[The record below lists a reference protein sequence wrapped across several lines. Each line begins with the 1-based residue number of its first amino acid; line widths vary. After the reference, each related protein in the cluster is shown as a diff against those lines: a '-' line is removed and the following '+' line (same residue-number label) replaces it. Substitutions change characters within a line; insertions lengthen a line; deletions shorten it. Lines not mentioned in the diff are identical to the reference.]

1 MADLSQ
7 FKEAAAAVQHSPHAV
22 SAWEHV
28 EALAADL
35 DRPDDI
41 VGLYNETLAGAVEP
55 QVAEMI
61 GERAGGFCDEW
72 FGDDPSILEKI
83 LVRVTAL
90 APASDTAL
98 QRLSVIYTVAER
110 WTDALGLYDRAVDA
124 TKDRARRVRLLRE
137 AAQLAK
143 DVANQPDKA
152 IGYYQLLLPLT
163 PEDGQISQSLE
174 RLLERHERWPDLI
187 QLWESRLDGQSK
199 KERERT
205 RSRIASVWLDN
216 LGDPQRA
223 LAAAKPLLA
232 EADDDREP
240 TQLLERV
247 LLSPNANKT
256 VRDAALDLLRSHYDQ
271 TARPREVIRV
281 LEQVIALDP
290 ASSGPLHE
298 EAGARLAELD
308 DLPAAMDHYAALLAM
323 APGSSATEDKLRQLA
338 ERGGHHDR
346 YADGVAAA
354 ARASRDATR
363 RVELLGEAARTRL
376 DRLLDVP
383 GAIDL
388 LVEAAATGGA
398 AEQVQLGV
406 ARRLVALYA
415 QTNRPRERL
424 TMLER
429 QAQLETSEQARS
441 SLLSEAAKLAESL
454 GDTERA
460 LALWERRID
469 SDPSDLSGLDA
480 RITILESQER
490 WDDLVAALESRAA
503 KVTAPNQKRADLERV
518 ALVHHQRRGDLAAA
532 ISAWQRVVTDNKDD
546 EDAISALAD
555 LLAETSR
562 WQEMA
567 ELLEAASGRATKRT
581 IARLVRLGDALR
593 NHLAQP
599 VRALAA
605 YRNAIAIA
613 PASAE
618 ARDGLTALLEIAA
631 TRAGAADALAQ
642 ALRINGDLGGVLE
655 LLPARLAEARD
666 DRTKLALLREAAQ
679 LRLEHKH
686 DAPGALADLAR
697 AFPLAPRDQ
706 LIEHQIL
713 SLAKTTGDYAA
724 AAGAYARA
732 IDALDASGA
741 DAREAARLRMAY
753 ADIVAEHLDD
763 LPRATDA
770 YSQVVAI
777 EPGNRRAVHS
787 FASLG
792 AQLGRWDEAAAAVI
806 RYCGVREAFDDELLG
821 ILEVAAAAKPAKS
834 YDALAVA
841 LTAGLDKHKL
851 PGAAGALFF
860 QRLATIHRDHRK
872 DRTAAV
878 RAVRRALELG
888 GERQTWL
895 AELVALER
903 DIGTTP
909 ALLDALRRLADADA
923 RDLDS
928 LVGAADVASKLGERE
943 QALQILSAV
952 LGRATS
958 AWRGTAAI
966 RSARS
971 VDAVAKWAI
980 DALVDLYRTGGR
992 ARAAVDTLVEAAR
1005 LPFDAL
1011 IRRDLR
1017 LRAAQLAT
1025 VELADNAAAI
1035 EMYRSVL
1042 AHSPGDLEVIDRL
1055 AHLLAVEDRVP
1066 ELLTLRQIQLG
1077 LESAQPDSVD
1087 KKLGLRLELARLVGI
1102 IEERGGRLDALKAN
1116 LEDRPG
1122 HEPSIEAVADLLT
1135 AKGQHKALA
1144 DLLEQQALRLES
1156 AGEQAR
1162 AAKLWS
1168 RYAHVAETET
1178 KEVERAIAGHRRV
1191 VALAP
1196 TSESL
1201 RALARLNLER
1211 SQPGQAVPWL
1221 ESLLG
1226 TVPPAERLLVVSQLA
1241 KAHLSANQ
1249 PDRAIAAIEM
1259 NLDDREVTG
1268 IGVPPRGT
1276 GERSE
1281 TAGGGTPDG
1290 SAGRTASGA
1299 ARGIDRES
1307 ALELRLL
1314 LAELYRKAE
1323 MWEPLARHLTRSLPL
1338 VKDDK
1343 LAREFARE
1351 ASSIYLHKL
1360 GSPAKA
1366 IPALETA
1373 LTLDPTDRDLR
1384 TALAIGQRVAGKL
1397 TEARAALTEL
1407 INDFGRRRSP
1417 ERAALHV
1424 ELARVSLAEGK
1435 ADEAMAEMEAASKMD
1450 VSNAAIQKELA
1461 EMARSAGQL
1470 DKAERTYRALLL
1482 VVRRQPPG
1490 DDEIAVGASE
1500 VLFELH
1506 KLAQARGETRGGG
1519 DPDGLAGP
1527 RGSDQA
1533 KELLESAMETAI
1545 QSDAEVRRLRRS
1557 LLAHGEGELL
1567 LTVLDRRLATNPEP
1581 HSQARLL
1588 SDMAETLD
1596 GQLKRHDEA
1605 LDALIRAIGVM
1616 PSRTDLHD
1624 RAREL
1629 ARRTGQ
1635 TKRFVAAVD
1644 AVVDRLRRKDDP
1656 PLIANLL
1663 MRAGEA
1669 LEQDAND
1676 LRGATSLYRRVEI
1689 LGERLAEA
1697 FYAQARVAAALGDV
1711 AEQAR
1716 TLDKMFELAGTD
1728 AEPTPAQVDALY
1740 RLAEI
1745 FLGSDTRRRQ
1755 GFDLLERAFGAE
1767 PRWAQ
1772 AGRLLRAA
1780 AAGGASD
1787 DKLMAM
1793 FERVARN
1800 GGDPEVL
1807 LDFLERRAAGPA
1819 ATPAQIREA
1828 VDLAVDQG
1836 QDQRAEALLVRAVAA
1851 ARETATGLGS
1861 APWAVLALAERR
1873 LAAGDLTQ
1881 ARDLTYEIAPIAD
1894 DVSGKEPIDG
1904 LAMRIATRALAHRRV
1919 DLAADVYEFL
1929 RERSPADRA
1938 VWQPLLSIYR
1948 ELGDGDRLGSVI
1960 SSTLPNLI
1968 TPAERNALRLE
1979 HVRFLIEN
1987 LKRHHDALDV
1997 LRDALADDADNLEAA
2012 ELYEASL
2019 RQLGDDDGI
2028 AEFLWSRFDDAQRRG
2043 HRDSTVDVAIRLG
2056 DLLERTGSPDAARVY
2071 RAALVVAPD
2080 DREIL
2085 RRVVAQLGDHDSPR
2099 DGAMLMERLLAAE
2112 TPERAPELAGRLA
2125 TMWEAAG
2132 DPKGVQRTLELAHK
2146 SAPDDLAIHDRL
2158 ERWYR
2163 DRELWPE
2170 LAELMTRDAE
2180 RAPDAA
2186 AVERLR
2192 EAATVYSGFLGQPLK
2207 AAEVLRKARQRAP
2220 HVPALVTDHA
2230 AALAAAGELDAAQRA
2245 IGEALATVHGDG
2257 RTQLL
2262 LLRANFRQQLG
2273 DDASAVSDLTE
2284 AYELDKERGAEN
2296 LVNGLERL
2304 RLRSE
2309 RDGDLPTERT
2319 ATLKLAQLLVATG
2332 ELERGRA
2339 FLVGWIERDPRD
2351 ADPLI
2356 QLCDLDESIGHWDGV
2371 AAAATRLAYVTEGE
2385 AQLTAAL
2392 RSAAASTQ
2400 AGRPADAV
2408 PVLELV
2414 HQHQPGAQV
2423 VRDKLR
2429 EVYEAAGEYRLLA
2442 GVLVADADHGEDVA
2456 ARYASYKRA
2465 AEIYLYHLEDAPSA
2479 QVPAQRALELQPD
2492 DHAALMLNV
2501 DVLIHSG
2508 HLEDAGKTLETA
2520 IGAQK
2525 KRTPELAVLQQR
2537 MGKVSAALGDRDSQ
2551 LGWLKKAFDVDR
2563 KNAEVAAELAQLATE
2578 IGDYELALKPLRA
2591 ITLMDNPAPV
2601 TRPMALL
2608 WEAKI
2613 EHARGNRAKAEL
2625 WAKKALRED
2634 PAFSDAQ
2641 QFLDELGGA

>member
-1 MADLSQ
+1 VLGFFAEPMADLSQ
-7 FKEAAAAVQHSPHAV
+7 FKEAAAAVKHSPHAV
-22 SAWEHV
+22 SAWEEV
-28 EALAADL
+28 EGLAAEL

-41 VGLYNETLAGAVEP
+41 VGLYTEALAGSVEP
-55 QVAEMI
+55 PVAEMI

-72 FGDDPSILEKI
+72 FGDDPAILEKI

-90 APASDTAL
+90 APASDSAL

-110 WTDALGLYDRAVDA
+110 WADALALYDRAVDA
-124 TKDRARRVRLLRE
+124 TKDKARRVRLLRE

-152 IGYYQLLLPLT
+152 IGYYQRLLPLT

-174 RLLERHERWPDLI
+174 RLLERHERWAELI
-187 QLWESRLDGQSK
+187 QLWEGRLEGQSK

-205 RSRIASVWLDN
+205 RSRIAAVWLDN
-216 LGDPQRA
+216 LRDPQHA
-223 LAAAKPLLA
+223 LGAAKPLLA
-232 EADDDREP
+232 EADDDRES
-240 TQLLERV
+240 TQLLERI
-247 LLSPNANKT
+247 LASANANKA
-256 VRDAALDLLRSHYDQ
+256 VRESALDLLRSHYDQ

-281 LEQVIALDP
+281 LEKVIGLDP
-290 ASSGPLHE
+290 AQSGALHE

-323 APGSSATEDKLRQLA
+323 TPGSSATEEKLRQLA
-338 ERGGHHDR
+338 ERRGHHAR

-363 RVELLGEAARTRL
+363 QVELLGEAARTRL
-376 DRLLDVP
+376 EKLADTE
-383 GAIDL
+383 GAIKL
-388 LVEAAATGGA
+388 LVEAAATSGA
-398 AEQVQLGV
+398 SEHEQLSV
-406 ARRLVALYA
+406 ARRLAALYA

-424 TMLER
+424 GMLER
-429 QAQLETSEQARS
+429 QAHLEASDVARS
-441 SLLSEAAKLAESL
+441 SILSEAAKLAESL

-480 RITILESQER
+480 RIGILESQER

-503 KVTAPNQKRADLERV
+503 KVSAPNQKRADLVRV
-518 ALVHHQRRGDLAAA
+518 ALVHHHQRKDLAAA
-532 ISAWQRVVTDNKDD
+532 VAAWQRVVHDHKDD
-546 EDAISALAD
+546 EEGISALAD
-555 LLAETSR
+555 LLAETGR
-562 WQEMA
+562 WKEMA
-567 ELLEAASGRATKRT
+567 DLLESASGRATQRT
-581 IARLVRLGDALR
+581 IARLIRLGDALR
-593 NHLAQP
+593 AHLDQP
-599 VRALAA
+599 VRALSA
-605 YRNAIAIA
+605 YRNAIAID
-613 PASAE
+613 PASKE
-618 ARDGLTALLEIAA
+618 ARAGLTALLEVAA
-631 TRAGAADALAQ
+631 TRAAAADALAQ
-642 ALRINGDLGGVLE
+642 SFRINGDLGGVLD
-655 LLPARLAEARD
+655 LLPARLAEAKD
-666 DRTKLALLREAAQ
+666 DRTRLALLREAAQ
-679 LRLEHKH
+679 LRLEHKR
-686 DAPGALADLAR
+686 DAAGALADLAR

-706 LIEHQIL
+706 LIEHQIA
-713 SLAKTTGDYAA
+713 SLAKTTGDYATA
-724 AAGAYARA
+724 AAAQERA
-732 IDALDASGA
+732 IAAIEALGG

-753 ADIVAEHLDD
+753 ADLLTEQLNDRKRGAESYGQVA
-763 LPRATDA
+763 A
-770 YSQVVAI
+770 V
-777 EPGNRRAVHS
+777 EPGNRRAVH
-787 FASLG
+787 AYAGLG
-792 AQLGRWDEAAAAVI
+792 AQLGQWDEAAVAVV
-806 RYCGVREAFDDELLG
+806 RYCGVREAFDDELLS
-821 ILEVAAAAKPAKS
+821 ILELAAANANAH
-834 YDALAVA
+834 DALAGA
-841 LTAGLDKHKL
+841 LAAALDRHKL
-851 PGAAGALFF
+851 PGAVGALFAH
-860 QRLATIHRDHRK
+860 RLAIVHRDHRR
-872 DRTAAV
+872 DRPAAI
-878 RAVRRALELG
+878 AALRRALELG
-888 GERQTWL
+888 GERAAWL

-903 DIGTTP
+903 EQGTSP
-909 ALLDALRRLADADA
+909 ALLDALRRLADADG

-943 QALQILSAV
+943 QALAILSAV
-952 LGRATS
+952 LGRATA

-971 VDAVAKWAI
+971 VDAVARWAI

-992 ARAAVDTLVEAAR
+992 ARAAVDTLIEAAR
-1005 LPFDAL
+1005 LPFDQNT
-1011 IRRDLR
+1011 RRDMR

-1025 VELADNAAAI
+1025 VELGDNAAAI
-1035 EMYRSVL
+1035 DMYRSVL
-1042 AHSPGDLEVIDRL
+1042 AQAPNDLEVIERL
-1055 AHLLAVEDRVP
+1055 AHLLALEDRVP

-1077 LESAQPDSVD
+1077 LESSTPDAGD
-1087 KKLGLRLELARLVGI
+1087 KKLALRLELARLVGI
-1102 IEERGGRLDALKAN
+1102 VEERGGRLDALKAN

-1122 HEPSIEAVADLLT
+1122 HEASIDAVAELL
-1135 AKGQHKALA
+1135 ASKGQHRALV
-1144 DLLEQQALRLES
+1144 DLLEQQAQRLET

-1162 AAKLWS
+1162 AAKLWA
-1168 RYAHVAETET
+1168 RYAAVAETET
-1178 KEVERAIAGHRRV
+1178 REVERAISGHRRV

-1196 TSESL
+1196 TSDSL

-1226 TVPPAERLLVVSQLA
+1226 TVPAAERLLVVSQLA

-1249 PDRAIAAIEM
+1249 PDRAIAAIEV
-1259 NLDDREVTG
+1259 NLDDKEPA
-1268 IGVPPRGT
+1268 I
-1276 GERSE
+1276 
-1281 TAGGGTPDG
+1281 
-1290 SAGRTASGA
+1290 
-1299 ARGIDRES
+1299 
-1307 ALELRLL
+1307 ELRTL

-1323 MWEPLARHLTRSLPL
+1323 AYEPLARHLTRSLPL
-1338 VKDDK
+1338 LKDDK

-1351 ASSIYLHKL
+1351 ASTIYLHKL
-1360 GSPAKA
+1360 SSPAKA

-1373 LTLDPTDRDLR
+1373 LLLDPTDRDLR

-1397 TEARAALTEL
+1397 VESRAALVEL

-1424 ELARVSLAEGK
+1424 ELARVAQAEGK
-1435 ADEAMAEMEAASKMD
+1435 IDEALAEMEAASKMD

-1470 DKAERTYRALLL
+1470 DKSERTYRALLL

-1490 DDEIAVGASE
+1490 DDETAVGASE

-1506 KLAQARGETRGGG
+1506 KLAATRGEPKGGG
-1519 DPDGLAGP
+1519 DPDGSAGGAGGS
-1527 RGSDQA
+1527 RGDAQA

-1545 QSDAEVRRLRRS
+1545 QTDAEVRRLRRS
-1557 LLAHGEGELL
+1557 LIAHGEGELL
-1567 LTVLDRRLATNPEP
+1567 LTVLERRLATNPEA

-1596 GQLKRHDEA
+1596 TQLGRHNEA

-1616 PSRTDLHD
+1616 PSRTDLHE

-1629 ARRTGQ
+1629 AKRTRQ
-1635 TKRFVAAVD
+1635 TKRFVDAVD
-1644 AVVDRLRRKDDP
+1644 VVVDRLRRKDDP

-1669 LEQDAND
+1669 LEHDAGD
-1676 LRGATSLYRRVEI
+1676 LRGAANLYRRVEI

-1697 FYAQARVAAALGDV
+1697 FYAQARVAAALGDN

-1745 FLGSDTRRRQ
+1745 FLGSEARRRQ
-1755 GFDLLERAFGAE
+1755 GFELLERAFAAE

-1772 AGRLLRAA
+1772 AGRLLRQ
-1780 AAGGASD
+1780 AAGNGGD
-1787 DKLMAM
+1787 DKVMQM
-1793 FERVARN
+1793 YERVARN
-1800 GGDPEVL
+1800 GGDGELL
-1807 LDFLERRAAGPA
+1807 LDFLERRAAQPG
-1819 ATPAQIREA
+1819 ATPQQIREA
-1828 VDLAVDQG
+1828 VDLAVEHG

-1851 ARETATGLGS
+1851 ARDTADGLAS

-1894 DVSGKEPIDG
+1894 HVDGTEPIDG

-1960 SSTLPNLI
+1960 SSTLPNLV

-1979 HVRFLIEN
+1979 HVRFLLEH
-1987 LKRHHDALDV
+1987 LKRNHDALDV

-2012 ELYEASL
+2012 ELYEQTL

-2028 AEFLWSRFDDAQRRG
+2028 AEFLWSRFEDAQRRG
-2043 HRDSTVDVAIRLG
+2043 HRDSTVDVALRLG
-2056 DLLERTGSPDAARVY
+2056 DLLERTGSPDAVRVY
-2071 RAALVVAPD
+2071 RAALIVAPD

-2085 RRVVAQLGDHDSPR
+2085 RRVVSQLGENDPPR
-2099 DGAMLMERLLAAE
+2099 EGAVLMERLLAVE

-2132 DPKGVQRTLELAHK
+2132 DVKGVQRTLELAQR
-2146 SAPDDLAIHDRL
+2146 SAPDDRAIHDRL
-2158 ERWYR
+2158 EQWYR

-2180 RAPDAA
+2180 RTTDAA
-2186 AVERLR
+2186 VAVERLR

-2220 HVPALVTDHA
+2220 HVPELVTDHA

-2245 IGEALATVHGDG
+2245 IGEALATVQGSG
-2257 RTQLL
+2257 RTALL
-2262 LLRANFRQQLG
+2262 LLRASFRQQLG
-2273 DDASAVSDLTE
+2273 DDASAVQDLAE
-2284 AYELDKERGAEN
+2284 AYELEKERGPEN
-2296 LVNGLERL
+2296 LVAGLERL
-2304 RLRSE
+2304 RVRSE
-2309 RDGDLPTERT
+2309 RDGDLPGERT
-2319 ATLKLAQLLVATG
+2319 ATLKLAQLLVETG

-2339 FLVGWIERDPRD
+2339 FLVAWIERDPRD
-2351 ADPLI
+2351 AEPLY
-2356 QLCDLDESIGHWDGV
+2356 QLCELDESIQHWDGV

-2385 AQLTAAL
+2385 AQVAAAL
-2392 RSAAASTQ
+2392 RAAEASTR
-2400 AGRPADAV
+2400 AGRPSDAV

-2414 HQHQPGAQV
+2414 HQHQPAASI

-2429 EVYEAAGEYRLLA
+2429 EVYDAAGEFRLLA
-2442 GVLVADADHGEDVA
+2442 GVLIADADHGSDPA
-2456 ARYASYKRA
+2456 TRYANYKRA
-2465 AEIYLYHLEDAPSA
+2465 AELYLYLSDAASA
-2479 QVPAQRALELQPD
+2479 ELPAQRALELQPD
-2492 DHAALMLNV
+2492 DHGALMLNV
-2501 DVLIHSG
+2501 DVLIQSG
-2508 HLEDAGKTLETA
+2508 QLEAAGRTLEAA
-2520 IGAQK
+2520 IAAQK
-2525 KRTPELAVLQQR
+2525 KRTPELAVLQHR
-2537 MGKVSAALGDRDSQ
+2537 MGKVAAALGDRDGQ

-2563 KNAEVAAELAQLATE
+2563 KNSEVASDLARLATE
-2578 IGDYELALKPLRA
+2578 LEDWDLALKPLRA
-2591 ITLMDNPAPV
+2591 ITLMDNPLPV

-2613 EHARGNRAKAEL
+2613 ENARGNRAKAEL

-2634 PAFSDAQ
+2634 PAFSEAQ
-2641 QFLDELGGA
+2641 QFLDELGGS

>member
-7 FKEAAAAVQHSPHAV
+7 FKEAAAAVKHSPHAV
-22 SAWEHV
+22 SAWEEV

-35 DRPDDI
+35 DRPDEI
-41 VGLYNETLAGAVEP
+41 VKLYNQALGGQVEP
-55 QVAEMI
+55 QIAEMI

-72 FGDDPSILEKI
+72 FGDDPAILEAI

-110 WTDALGLYDRAVDA
+110 WSDALGLYDSAIEA
-124 TKDRARRVRLLRE
+124 TKDRARRIRLLRE

-152 IGYYQLLLPLT
+152 IDYYQHLLPLT
-163 PEDGQISQSLE
+163 PEDGQVSQSLE
-174 RLLERHERWPDLI
+174 RLLERHGRWSDLI
-187 QLWESRLDGQSK
+187 RLWESRLDSQSK
-199 KERERT
+199 RDRERT
-205 RSRIASVWLDN
+205 RLRIAEVWLDN
-216 LGDPQRA
+216 LGDPARA
-223 LAAAKPLLA
+223 LVAAKPLLA
-232 EADDDREP
+232 EADDERVS
-240 TQLLERV
+240 TQILERIIEAG
-247 LLSPNANKT
+247 NAGKT

-281 LEQVIALDP
+281 LEQVIRLDP
-290 ASSGPLHE
+290 ATSGALHE

-323 APGSSATEDKLRQLA
+323 APGSSATADKLRQLA

-354 ARASRDATR
+354 ARAARDATR

-376 DRLLDVP
+376 DRLSDTEA
-383 GAIDL
+383 AIAL
-388 LVEAAATGGA
+388 LVEAAQVVGA
-398 AEQVQLGV
+398 SEHEQLAV
-406 ARRLVALYA
+406 ARRLAALYA
-415 QTNRPRERL
+415 QTDRPRDRL
-424 TMLER
+424 GMLER
-429 QAQLETSEQARS
+429 QAQLEPSEAAKS
-441 SLLSEAAKLAESL
+441 SILSEAAKLAESL

-480 RITILESQER
+480 RIMILDSQGR
-490 WDDLVAALESRAA
+490 WDDLVAALESRAD
-503 KVTAPNQKRADLERV
+503 KVATPNQKRSDLERI
-518 ALVHHQRRGDLAAA
+518 ALVHHRHRGDLDAA
-532 ISAWQRVVTDNKDD
+532 IAAWQRVVAQNRDD

-555 LLAETSR
+555 LLAETRR

-567 ELLEAASGRATKRT
+567 ELLETASGRAIQRT
-581 IARLVRLGDALR
+581 VARLIRLGDALR
-593 NHLAQP
+593 SHLEQP
-599 VRALAA
+599 VRAVAG
-605 YRNAIAIA
+605 YRNAIAID
-613 PASAE
+613 PGSAE
-618 ARDGLTALLEIAA
+618 ARAGLTALLEVAA
-631 TRAGAADALAQ
+631 TRATAADALAQ
-642 ALRINGDLGGVLE
+642 ALRTSGDLGGVLD
-655 LLPARLAEARD
+655 LLPARLAEAKD

-679 LRLEHKH
+679 LRLEHRH

-706 LIEHQIL
+706 LIENQIV
-713 SLAKTTGDYAA
+713 SLAKATGDYATA
-724 AAGAYARA
+724 ARAYERA
-732 IDALDASGA
+732 IDALDAVTPSGG
-741 DAREAARLRMAY
+741 DAREAARLRVAY
-753 ADIVAEHLDD
+753 ADIVAERLNDR
-763 LPRATDA
+763 PRAGDA
-770 YSQVVAI
+770 YAQVCAI

-792 AQLGRWDEAAAAVI
+792 AQLARWNDATAAVV
-806 RYCGVREAFDDELLG
+806 RYCGVREAFDDELLS
-821 ILEVAAAAKPAKS
+821 ILELAAAAPGPAGAG
-834 YDALAVA
+834 DPGAHGALADA
-841 LTAGLDKHKL
+841 LTAALDKFKL
-851 PGAAGALFF
+851 PGGVGALFAH
-860 QRLATIHRDHRK
+860 RLAAIHRDHTG
-872 DRTAAV
+872 DRPAAI
-878 RAVRRALELG
+878 RALRRALELG
-888 GERQTWL
+888 GERVAWL
-895 AELVALER
+895 TELAALER
-903 DIGTTP
+903 DAGASP
-909 ALLDALRRLADADA
+909 ALLDALRRLADADG
-923 RDLDS
+923 RDLDA
-928 LVGAADVASKLGERE
+928 LVGAADIAAKLGERE
-943 QALQILSAV
+943 DALAILSAV
-952 LGRATS
+952 LGRATA
-958 AWRGTAAI
+958 AWRGAAAI

-1005 LPFDAL
+1005 LPFDQAT
-1011 IRRDLR
+1011 RRDMR

-1025 VELADNAAAI
+1025 VDLGDNAAAI
-1035 EMYRSVL
+1035 DMYRSVL
-1042 AHSPGDLEVIDRL
+1042 AHAPNDLEVIERL
-1055 AHLLAVEDRVP
+1055 AHLLALEDRVP

-1077 LESAQPDSVD
+1077 LESSNAESSETR
-1087 KKLGLRLELARLVGI
+1087 LALRLELAKLVGI

-1122 HEPSIEAVADLLT
+1122 HEASIEAVSELL
-1135 AKGQHKALA
+1135 AGKGQHKALA
-1144 DLLEQQALRLES
+1144 DLLEHQAQRLET
-1156 AGEQAR
+1156 AGDIPR
-1162 AAKLWS
+1162 AARLWS
-1168 RYAHVAETET
+1168 RFAQVAENHT
-1178 KEVERAIAGHRRV
+1178 KELERAIAGHRKV

-1211 SQPGQAVPWL
+1211 SQPAQAVPWL

-1226 TVPPAERLLVVSQLA
+1226 TVPASERLHVVSQLA

-1249 PDRAIAAIEM
+1249 PDRAIAAIEQ
-1259 NLDDREVTG
+1259 NLDQPGESSAV
-1268 IGVPPRGT
+1268 RG
-1276 GERSE
+1276 
-1281 TAGGGTPDG
+1281 
-1290 SAGRTASGA
+1290 
-1299 ARGIDRES
+1299 ARGAGEPEPAI
-1307 ALELRLL
+1307 ELRLL
-1314 LAELYRKAE
+1314 LADLYRKAE
-1323 MWEPLARHLTRSLPL
+1323 AWEPLARHLTRSLPVL
-1338 VKDDK
+1338 KDDK

-1360 GSPAKA
+1360 TSPAKA
-1366 IPALETA
+1366 IPAIEAA
-1373 LTLDPTDRDLR
+1373 LLLDPSDKDLR

-1397 TEARAALTEL
+1397 DAARAALTEL

-1424 ELARVSLAEGK
+1424 ELARVAQAENK
-1435 ADEAMAEMEAASKMD
+1435 LDEAMTEMEAASKMD

-1461 EMARSAGQL
+1461 ELARAAGQV
-1470 DKAERTYRALLL
+1470 DKSERTYRALLL

-1490 DDEIAVGASE
+1490 DDENAVGASE

-1506 KLAQARGETRGGG
+1506 KLAAIRGERE
-1519 DPDGLAGP
+1519 
-1527 RGSDQA
+1527 QA
-1533 KELLESAMETAI
+1533 KELLESAMETAV

-1557 LLAHGEGELL
+1557 LSDPNEAELL
-1567 LTVLDRRLATNPEP
+1567 LSVLERRLATNPEP

-1588 SDMAETLD
+1588 SDMAEALD
-1596 GQLKRHDEA
+1596 GQLGRHDAA
-1605 LDALIRAIGVM
+1605 LDALIRAIGAM
-1616 PSRTDLHD
+1616 PSRTDLHE

-1629 ARRTGQ
+1629 AKRTGQ
-1635 TKRFVAAVD
+1635 TKRFVDAVD
-1644 AVVDRLRRKDDP
+1644 SVVDRLRRKDDP

-1669 LEQDAND
+1669 LEQDAGD
-1676 LRGATSLYRRVEI
+1676 LRGAANLYRRVEM

-1697 FYAQARVAAALGDV
+1697 FYAQARVAAALGDT

-1716 TLDKMFELAGTD
+1716 TLDKMFELAGSD
-1728 AEPTPAQVDALY
+1728 AEPTPAQIDALY

-1745 FLGSDTRRRQ
+1745 FIASDTRRRQ
-1755 GFDLLERAFGAE
+1755 GFDLLERAFAAE

-1772 AGRLLRAA
+1772 AGRLLRQAA
-1780 AAGGASD
+1780 AASPGE
-1787 DKLMAM
+1787 DKIIQMY
-1793 FERVARN
+1793 ERVARN
-1800 GGDPEVL
+1800 GGDAELL
-1807 LDFLERRAAGPA
+1807 LDFLERRAAKSS
-1819 ATPAQIREA
+1819 ATPQQIREA

-1836 QDQRAEALLVRAVAA
+1836 QEQRAEALLVRAVAA
-1851 ARETATGLGS
+1851 ARDTGDGLGS

-1873 LAAGDLTQ
+1873 LAAGDLSQ
-1881 ARDLTYEIAPIAD
+1881 AKDLAYEIAAISD
-1894 DVSGKEPIDG
+1894 QTSGPEPIDG
-1904 LAMRIATRALAHRRV
+1904 LAMRIATRALAHRQV

-1938 VWQPLLSIYR
+1938 VWQPLLAIYR

-1960 SSTLPNLI
+1960 SSTLPNLV

-2028 AEFLWSRFDDAQRRG
+2028 AEFLWSRFEDAQRRG
-2043 HRDSTVDVAIRLG
+2043 HRDSTVDVALRLG
-2056 DLLERTGSPDAARVY
+2056 DLLERTGSPDAIRVY
-2071 RAALVVAPD
+2071 RAALIVAPD

-2085 RRVVAQLGDHDSPR
+2085 RRVVAQLDDHDAPR
-2099 DGAMLMERLLAAE
+2099 EAAVLMERLLAVE
-2112 TPERAPELAGRLA
+2112 TPERAPELAVRLA
-2125 TMWEAAG
+2125 SMWEAAA
-2132 DPKGVQRTLELAHK
+2132 DPKGVQRTLELAHR
-2146 SAPDDLAIHDRL
+2146 SAPDDPAIHARL

-2163 DRELWPE
+2163 DRELWTE
-2170 LAELMTRDAE
+2170 LAELMTSDAE
-2180 RAPDAA
+2180 RMTDIA

-2220 HVPALVTDHA
+2220 QLPELVTDHA

-2245 IGEALATVHGDG
+2245 IGDALTAVQGEG
-2257 RTQLL
+2257 RIALL
-2262 LLRANFRQQLG
+2262 LLRANFCQQLG
-2273 DDASAVSDLTE
+2273 DDASAVTDLTE
-2284 AYELDKERGAEN
+2284 AYELDKERGPDN

-2309 RDGDLPTERT
+2309 RDGDLATERT

-2332 ELERGRA
+2332 DLERGRG
-2339 FLVGWIERDPRD
+2339 FLVAWIERDPRD
-2351 ADPLI
+2351 AEPLV
-2356 QLCDLDESIGHWDGV
+2356 QLCDLDESIAHWDGV

-2385 AQLTAAL
+2385 PQISAAL
-2392 RSAAASTQ
+2392 RAAAATAQS
-2400 AGRPADAV
+2400 GRPAEAV

-2414 HQHQPGAQV
+2414 HQQQPQAQV
-2423 VRDKLR
+2423 IRDKLR
-2429 EVYEAAGEYRLLA
+2429 EVYEATGEYRLLA
-2442 GVLVADADHGEDVA
+2442 GVLVADADHGDDPA
-2456 ARYASYKRA
+2456 ARYANYKRA
-2465 AEIYLYHLEDAPSA
+2465 AELYLYHLGEPASA
-2479 QVPAQRALELQPD
+2479 QAPAARALELLPD

-2501 DVLIHSG
+2501 DVLIQSG
-2508 HLEDAGKTLETA
+2508 QLEDAGRTLETA

-2525 KRTPELAVLQQR
+2525 KRTPDLAVLQQR
-2537 MGKVSAALGDRDSQ
+2537 MGKVSAALGDRDGQ

-2563 KNAEVAAELAQLATE
+2563 KNAEVAAELAQIATE

-2591 ITLMDNPAPV
+2591 ITLMDNPLPV

-2641 QFLDELGGA
+2641 QFLDELSS

>member
-7 FKEAAAAVQHSPHAV
+7 LQEAAAAVRHSPHAV
-22 SAWEHV
+22 SAWEEV
-28 EALAADL
+28 EGLAAEL

-41 VGLYNETLAGAVEP
+41 VRLYTEVLAGDVEP

-72 FGDDPSILEKI
+72 FGDDPATLETI
-83 LVRVTAL
+83 LVRVTVL

-124 TKDRARRVRLLRE
+124 TKDKARRVRLLRE

-152 IGYYQLLLPLT
+152 IGYYQRLLPLT
-163 PEDGQISQSLE
+163 PEDGQVSQSLE
-174 RLLERHERWPDLI
+174 RLLERHERWADLI
-187 QLWESRLDGQSK
+187 ALWESRLDGLSK
-199 KERERT
+199 RDRERS
-205 RSRIASVWLDN
+205 RARIAAVWLDN

-223 LAAAKPLLA
+223 LAAAKPLLG

-240 TQLLERV
+240 TALLERI
-247 LLSPNANKT
+247 LASASASRA
-256 VRDAALDLLRSHYDQ
+256 VRDAALDLLRSHHDQ
-271 TARPREVIRV
+271 AGRPREVIRV
-281 LEQVIALDP
+281 LEKVIALDP
-290 ASSGPLHE
+290 ATSGALHE

-323 APGSSATEDKLRQLA
+323 QPGSSATAEKLRQLA
-338 ERGGHHDR
+338 DRGGHHDR

-354 ARASRDATR
+354 ARAASDPTR
-363 RVELLGEAARTRL
+363 QVELLREAARTRIERL
-376 DRLLDVP
+376 DDVD
-383 GAIDL
+383 GAIAL
-388 LVEAAATGGA
+388 LVEASHATGA
-398 AEQVQLGV
+398 AEHEQLTV
-406 ARRLVALYA
+406 SRKLATLYA

-424 TMLER
+424 GMLER
-429 QAQLETSEQARS
+429 QAQLEATDAARS
-441 SLLSEAAKLAESL
+441 SILSEAAKLAESL

-460 LALWERRID
+460 LLLWERRID

-480 RITILESQER
+480 RIGILGAQQR

-503 KVTAPNQKRADLERV
+503 KVTAPNQKRADLV
-518 ALVHHQRRGDLAAA
+518 QIALVHHERRADLAAA
-532 ISAWQRVVTDNKDD
+532 IAAWQRVVADNRDD
-546 EDAISALAD
+546 EEGISALAD
-555 LLAETSR
+555 LLAETGR

-567 ELLEAASGRATKRT
+567 DLLESSSGRSTQRT
-581 IARLVRLGDALR
+581 IARLVRLGEALR
-593 NHLAQP
+593 AHLDQP

-618 ARDGLTALLEIAA
+618 ARAGLTALLDATA

-642 ALRINGDLGGVLE
+642 AFRVNGDLGGVLD

-666 DRTKLALLREAAQ
+666 DRTRLALLREAAQ

-706 LIEHQIL
+706 LIEHQIVA
-713 SLAKTTGDYAA
+713 LAKTTGDWATAA
-724 AAGAYARA
+724 LAYEQAIGALG
-732 IDALDASGA
+732 DNDV
-741 DAREAARLRMAY
+741 REAARLRMAY
-753 ADIVAEHLDD
+753 ADIVADHLND
-763 LPRATDA
+763 RARAGDA
-770 YSQVVAI
+770 YAQVAAV
-777 EPGNRRAVHS
+777 EPGNRRAVHA
-787 FASLG
+787 FAGLG
-792 AQLGRWDEAAAAVI
+792 AQLGRWDDAATGVV
-806 RYCGVREAFDDELLG
+806 RYCGVRETFDDELLST
-821 ILEVAAAAKPAKS
+821 LELAAQGGGPGASDAVAAALGGA
-834 YDALAVA
+834 
-841 LTAGLDKHKL
+841 LDKHKL
-851 PGAAGALFF
+851 PAAVGAVFAH
-860 QRLATIHRDHRK
+860 RLALVHRDRRG
-872 DRTAAV
+872 DRPAAI
-878 RAVRRALELG
+878 AALRRAIELG
-888 GERQTWL
+888 GERTAWL
-895 AELVALER
+895 ADLVALER
-903 DIGTTP
+903 EHGVTP
-909 ALLDALRRLADADA
+909 ALLDALRRLADADG
-923 RDLDS
+923 RDLDA
-928 LVGAADVASKLGERE
+928 LVGAADVASRLGERE
-943 QALQILSAV
+943 QALAILSAV
-952 LGRATS
+952 LGRATA

-971 VDAVAKWAI
+971 IDAVARWAV

-1005 LPFDAL
+1005 LPFDHNT
-1011 IRRDLR
+1011 RRDMR

-1025 VELADNAAAI
+1025 VELGDNAAAI
-1035 EMYRSVL
+1035 DMYRSVL
-1042 AHSPGDLEVIDRL
+1042 AQSPSDLEVLDRL
-1055 AHLLAVEDRVP
+1055 AHLLGLEDRVP

-1077 LESAQPDSVD
+1077 LEPDGE

-1102 IEERGGRLDALKAN
+1102 VEERGGRLDALRAN

-1122 HEPSIEAVADLLT
+1122 HEPSIEAVAELL
-1135 AKGQHKALA
+1135 AGKGQHKALA
-1144 DLLEQQALRLES
+1144 DLLEQQAQRLES
-1156 AGEQAR
+1156 AGDTAR
-1162 AAKLWS
+1162 AARLWA
-1168 RYAHVAETET
+1168 RYAQVAETDT
-1178 KEVERAIAGHRRV
+1178 REVERAIAGHRRV

-1196 TSESL
+1196 TSDSL

-1226 TVPPAERLLVVSQLA
+1226 TVPAGERLHVVSQLA
-1241 KAHLSANQ
+1241 KAHLSASQ
-1249 PDRAIAAIEM
+1249 PDRAIAAIEV
-1259 NLDDREVTG
+1259 NLDDKEPA
-1268 IGVPPRGT
+1268 I
-1276 GERSE
+1276 
-1281 TAGGGTPDG
+1281 
-1290 SAGRTASGA
+1290 
-1299 ARGIDRES
+1299 
-1307 ALELRLL
+1307 ELRTL
-1314 LAELYRKAE
+1314 LADLYRKSEA
-1323 MWEPLARHLTRSLPL
+1323 WEPLARHLTRSLPL

-1343 LAREFARE
+1343 LARELARE
-1351 ASSIYLHKL
+1351 ASTIYLHKL
-1360 GSPAKA
+1360 DAPAKA

-1373 LTLDPTDRDLR
+1373 LQLDPTDKDLR

-1397 TEARAALTEL
+1397 TEARAALSEL

-1424 ELARVSLAEGK
+1424 ELARVAQAEGK
-1435 ADEAMAEMEAASKMD
+1435 LDEAMAEMESASKMD
-1450 VSNAAIQKELA
+1450 GSNAAIQKELA

-1490 DDEIAVGASE
+1490 DDEAAVGASE

-1506 KLAQARGETRGGG
+1506 KLADSRGEARPGG
-1519 DPDGLAGP
+1519 DN
-1527 RGSDQA
+1527 DQA
-1533 KELLESAMETAI
+1533 KELLESAMEAAI

-1557 LLAHGEGELL
+1557 LIAHGEGELL
-1567 LTVLDRRLATNPEP
+1567 LQVLERRLATNPDL

-1588 SDMAETLD
+1588 GDIAETLD
-1596 GQLKRHDEA
+1596 GQLGRHNEA

-1616 PSRTDLHD
+1616 PSRTDLHE

-1629 ARRTGQ
+1629 AKRTRQ
-1635 TKRFVAAVD
+1635 TKRFVDAVE

-1669 LEQDAND
+1669 LEQDAGD
-1676 LRGATSLYRRVEI
+1676 LRAAANLYRRVEI

-1697 FYAQARVAAALGDV
+1697 FYAQARVAAALGDT

-1745 FLGSDTRRRQ
+1745 FLGSDARRRQ
-1755 GFDLLERAFGAE
+1755 GFDLLERAFAAE

-1772 AGRLLRAA
+1772 AGKLLRQAA
-1780 AAGGASD
+1780 ASSPAPDAD
-1787 DKLMAM
+1787 DRVLQMY
-1793 FERVARN
+1793 ERVARN
-1800 GGDPEVL
+1800 GGDAELL
-1807 LDFLERRAAGPA
+1807 LDFLERRAAQPG
-1819 ATPAQIREA
+1819 ATPPQIREA
-1828 VDLAVDQG
+1828 VDLAIEHG

-1851 ARETATGLGS
+1851 ARDTADGLGS

-1894 DVSGKEPIDG
+1894 AADGPEAIDG
-1904 LAMRIATRALAHRRV
+1904 LAMRIATRALAHRRI

-1960 SSTLPNLI
+1960 SSTLPNLV

-1987 LKRHHDALDV
+1987 LQRYHDALDV
-1997 LRDALADDADNLEAA
+1997 LRDALVDDADNLEAA
-2012 ELYEASL
+2012 ELYESTL

-2028 AEFLWSRFDDAQRRG
+2028 AEFLWSRFEDAQRRG
-2043 HRDSTVDVAIRLG
+2043 HRDSTVDVALRLG
-2056 DLLERTGSPDAARVY
+2056 DLLEKTGSPDAIRVY
-2071 RAALVVAPD
+2071 RAALIVAPD

-2085 RRVVAQLGDHDSPR
+2085 RRVVAQLGEHDAPR
-2099 DGAMLMERLLAAE
+2099 EGAVLMERLLAVE
-2112 TPERAPELAGRLA
+2112 TPERAPALAGRLA

-2132 DPKGVQRTLELAHK
+2132 DMKGVQRTLELAHR
-2146 SAPDDLAIHDRL
+2146 SAPDDQVLHDRL
-2158 ERWYR
+2158 EQWYR

-2180 RAPDAA
+2180 RMADAA

-2192 EAATVYSGFLGQPLK
+2192 EAASVYSGFLGQPLK

-2220 HVPALVTDHA
+2220 HIPELVTDHA

-2245 IGEALATVHGDG
+2245 IGEALATVHGAG
-2257 RTQLL
+2257 RLSLL

-2273 DDASAVSDLTE
+2273 DDASAVSDLND
-2284 AYELDKERGAEN
+2284 AYELDKERGPEN
-2296 LVNGLERL
+2296 LVAGLERL
-2304 RLRSE
+2304 RVRAE
-2309 RDGDLPTERT
+2309 RDGDLATERT
-2319 ATLKLAQLLVATG
+2319 ATLRLAQLLVATG

-2339 FLVGWIERDPRD
+2339 FLVAWIERDPRD
-2351 ADPLI
+2351 AEPLY

-2385 AQLTAAL
+2385 GQVTAAL
-2392 RSAAASTQ
+2392 RAAGALTQ

-2414 HQHQPGAQV
+2414 HQHQPAASV

-2429 EVYEAAGEYRLLA
+2429 EVYEAAGEFRLLA
-2442 GVLVADADHGEDVA
+2442 GVLLADAEHGDDPA
-2456 ARYASYKRA
+2456 QRYANYRRA
-2465 AEIYLYHLEDAPSA
+2465 AELYLYHLEDAAGA

-2492 DHAALMLNV
+2492 DHTALMLNV
-2501 DVLIHSG
+2501 DVLIQSG
-2508 HLEDAGKTLETA
+2508 QLEDAGRTLETA

-2537 MGKVSAALGDRDSQ
+2537 MGKVSAALGDRDGQ
-2551 LGWLKKAFDVDR
+2551 LNWLKKAFDVDR
-2563 KNAEVAAELAQLATE
+2563 KNAEVAAELARLATE

-2591 ITLMDNPAPV
+2591 ITLMDNPAPI

-2613 EHARGNRAKAEL
+2613 ENARGNRAKAEL

-2634 PAFSDAQ
+2634 PGFSDAQ
-2641 QFLDELGGA
+2641 QFLDDLGGS

>member
-7 FKEAAAAVQHSPHAV
+7 FKEAAAAVKHSPHAV
-22 SAWEHV
+22 SAWEQA
-28 EALAADL
+28 EALAAKL
-35 DRPDDI
+35 ERPDDVI
-41 VGLYNETLAGAVEP
+41 ELYNEALSAKVEP

-61 GERAGGFCDEW
+61 GERAGAFCYEW
-72 FGDDPSILEKI
+72 FGEQPEVLEKI
-83 LVRVTAL
+83 LVRVSAL
-90 APASDTAL
+90 APASDSAL
-98 QRLSVIYTVAER
+98 ARLSVIYTDAER
-110 WTDALGLYDRAVDA
+110 WTDAFGIYDRAVEA
-124 TKDRARRVRLLRE
+124 TKDRTRRTRLLRE

-143 DVANQPDKA
+143 DVANKPDKA
-152 IGYYQLLLPLT
+152 IGYYQQLLPLT
-163 PEDGQISQSLE
+163 PEDGQVSQSLE
-174 RLLERHERWPDLI
+174 RLLERHERWAELI
-187 QLWESRLDGQSK
+187 QLWESRLDSQTK
-199 KERERT
+199 KDRERS
-205 RSRIASVWLDN
+205 RARIAQVWLDN
-216 LGDPQRA
+216 LDDPQRA

-232 EADDDREP
+232 EAEDDKEP

-247 LLSPNANKT
+247 LEAPSASKP
-256 VRDAALDLLRSHYDQ
+256 VRDAALDLLRSHYDS
-271 TARPREVIRV
+271 TTRSREVIRV
-281 LEQVIALDP
+281 LEKVIALDP
-290 ASSGPLHE
+290 ASSGTLHE

-308 DLPAAMDHYAALLAM
+308 DLPAAMDHYAALLGM
-323 APGSSATEDKLRQLA
+323 SPGSSATEEKLRQLA

-346 YADGVAAA
+346 YADGVARA

-363 RVELLGEAARTRL
+363 QVGLLGEAARTRL
-376 DRLLDVP
+376 ERLSDVD
-383 GAIDL
+383 GAIRL
-388 LVEAAATGGA
+388 LVEASATSGA
-398 AEQVQLGV
+398 SEHEQLGV
-406 ARRLVALYA
+406 SRRLAALYD
-415 QTNRPRERL
+415 QTNQPRERL
-424 TMLER
+424 GMLER
-429 QAQLETSEQARS
+429 QAHLEANEVARS
-441 SLLSEAAKLAESL
+441 SILSEAAKLAEAL

-480 RITILESQER
+480 RIGILESQER

-503 KVTAPNQKRADLERV
+503 KVVASNQKRADLVRI
-518 ALVHHQRRGDLAAA
+518 ALVHHRQRKDLNAA
-532 ISAWQRVVTDNKDD
+532 ISAWQRVAADHQDD
-546 EDAISALAD
+546 EEAVSALAD
-555 LLAETSR
+555 LLAKTAR
-562 WQEMA
+562 WKEMA
-567 ELLEAASGRATKRT
+567 DLLEVASGRATHRT

-593 NHLAQP
+593 AHLDQP

-605 YRNAIAIA
+605 YRNAIAIE
-613 PASAE
+613 PGSKE
-618 ARDGLTALLEIAA
+618 ARAGLTGLLEVAA
-631 TRAGAADALAQ
+631 TRAPAADALAQ
-642 ALRINGDLGGVLE
+642 SFRINGELGGVLD
-655 LLPARLAEARD
+655 LLPARLAEAKD
-666 DRTKLALLREAAQ
+666 DRTRLALLREAAQ

-686 DAPGALADLAR
+686 DAVGALADLAR

-706 LIEHQIL
+706 LIENQL
-713 SLAKTTGDYAA
+713 VALANTTGDHATVA
-724 AAGAYARA
+724 TAYENA
-732 IDALDASGA
+732 IEALGT
-741 DAREAARLRMAY
+741 DAREAARLRMTY
-753 ADIVAEHLDD
+753 ADIVADHLND
-763 LPRATDA
+763 PERAA
-770 YSQVVAI
+770 YGYVQVAAV

-792 AQLGRWDEAAAAVI
+792 AQLGGWDEAAAVVV
-806 RYCGVREAFDDELLG
+806 RYCGVREAFDDELLSV
-821 ILEVAAAAKPAKS
+821 LEVAAAAANAHGPLAA
-834 YDALAVA
+834 ALGFA
-841 LTAGLDKHKL
+841 LDNHKL
-851 PGAAGALFF
+851 PGAVGALFAH
-860 QRLATIHRDHRK
+860 RLALLHRDHRG
-872 DRTAAV
+872 DRTSAIKAL
-878 RAVRRALELG
+878 RTALELG
-888 GERQTWL
+888 GERPAWL
-895 AELVALER
+895 TDLVTLER
-903 DIGTTP
+903 ELGVSA
-909 ALLDALRRLADADA
+909 ALLDALRRLADADG
-923 RDLDS
+923 RDLDA

-943 QALQILSAV
+943 QALAILSAV
-952 LGRATS
+952 LGRATA

-971 VDAVAKWAI
+971 VDAVARWAV

-1005 LPFDAL
+1005 LPFDQNT
-1011 IRRDLR
+1011 RRDMR

-1025 VELADNAAAI
+1025 VELGDNAAAI
-1035 EMYRSVL
+1035 DMYRSVL
-1042 AHSPGDLEVIDRL
+1042 AQAPADLEVIERL
-1055 AHLLAVEDRVP
+1055 AHLLGLEDRVP

-1077 LESAQPDSVD
+1077 LESDGEKRLA
-1087 KKLGLRLELARLVGI
+1087 LRLELARLVGI
-1102 IEERGGRLDALKAN
+1102 VEERGGRLDALKAN

-1122 HEPSIEAVADLLT
+1122 HEASIEAVSELL
-1135 AKGQHKALA
+1135 AGKGQHKALA
-1144 DLLEQQALRLES
+1144 DLLEHQAQRLETAS
-1156 AGEQAR
+1156 EVAR
-1162 AAKLWS
+1162 SAKLWA
-1168 RYAHVAETET
+1168 RYAQVAEADT
-1178 KEVERAIAGHRRV
+1178 KEIERAISGHRRV

-1211 SQPGQAVPWL
+1211 SQPAQAVPWL

-1226 TVPPAERLLVVSQLA
+1226 TVPHAERLLVVSQLA

-1249 PDRAIAAIEM
+1249 PDRAIAAIEV
-1259 NLDDREVTG
+1259 NLDDKE
-1268 IGVPPRGT
+1268 P
-1276 GERSE
+1276 
-1281 TAGGGTPDG
+1281 
-1290 SAGRTASGA
+1290 
-1299 ARGIDRES
+1299 AR
-1307 ALELRLL
+1307 ELRTL

-1323 MWEPLARHLTRSLPL
+1323 SWEPLARHLTRSLPL
-1338 VKDDK
+1338 LKDDK

-1351 ASSIYLHKL
+1351 ASSIYLYKL
-1360 GSPAKA
+1360 SSPAKA

-1373 LTLDPTDRDLR
+1373 LLLDPTDRDLR

-1397 TEARAALTEL
+1397 GEARVALAEL

-1424 ELARVSLAEGK
+1424 ELARVSQAEGK
-1435 ADEAMAEMEAASKMD
+1435 IDEAMAEMEAASKMD
-1450 VSNAAIQKELA
+1450 VANAAIQKELA

-1482 VVRRQPPG
+1482 VVRRQPAG
-1490 DDEIAVGASE
+1490 DDEASVGASE

-1506 KLAQARGETRGGG
+1506 KLAASRGEPVASGDGDGGPARGDAQAR
-1519 DPDGLAGP
+1519 
-1527 RGSDQA
+1527 
-1533 KELLESAMETAI
+1533 ELLESAIEAAI

-1557 LLAHGEGELL
+1557 LIAHGEGELL
-1567 LTVLDRRLATNPEP
+1567 LQVLERRLATNPEP

-1596 GQLKRHDEA
+1596 GQLGRHDEA
-1605 LDALIRAIGVM
+1605 LDALIRAVGVM
-1616 PSRTDLHD
+1616 PSRTDLHE

-1629 ARRTGQ
+1629 AKRTHQ
-1635 TKRFVAAVD
+1635 TRRFVDAVD

-1669 LEQDAND
+1669 LEQDADD
-1676 LRGATSLYRRVEI
+1676 LRGAANLYRRVEI

-1728 AEPTPAQVDALY
+1728 SEPTPAQVDALY

-1745 FLGSDTRRRQ
+1745 FLGSESRRRQ

-1772 AGRLLRAA
+1772 AGRLLRQAA
-1780 AAGGASD
+1780 TSHPTD
-1787 DKLMAM
+1787 DKVMTM
-1793 FERVARN
+1793 YERVARN
-1800 GGDPEVL
+1800 GGDAELL
-1807 LDFLERRAAGPA
+1807 LDFLERRAALPG
-1819 ATPAQIREA
+1819 ATPAQIRDA
-1828 VDLAVDQG
+1828 VDLAVEHG

-1851 ARETATGLGS
+1851 ARETAEGLAS

-1881 ARDLTYEIAPIAD
+1881 ARDLTYEIAPIVDAISRPPPTD
-1894 DVSGKEPIDG
+1894 PAAPTAPAAEAAEEQSPVGSTAPALRDPDSPVDS
-1904 LAMRIATRALAHRRV
+1904 LAMRIATRALAHRSV
-1919 DLAADVYEFL
+1919 ELAADVYEFL

-1960 SSTLPNLI
+1960 SSTLPALVS
-1968 TPAERNALRLE
+1968 PAERNALRLE
-1979 HVRFLIEN
+1979 HVRFLLEN

-2012 ELYEASL
+2012 ELYESTL
-2019 RQLGDDDGI
+2019 RQLGDDDAI
-2028 AEFLWSRFDDAQRRG
+2028 AEFLWSRFEDAQRRG
-2043 HRDSTVDVAIRLG
+2043 HRDSTVDVALRLG
-2056 DLLERTGSPDAARVY
+2056 DSLENSGSPDAVRVY
-2071 RAALVVAPD
+2071 RAALIVAPD

-2085 RRVVAQLGDHDSPR
+2085 RRVVAQLGEHDAPR
-2099 DGAMLMERLLAAE
+2099 EGAVLMERLLAVE

-2132 DPKGVQRTLELAHK
+2132 DTRGVQRTLELAHR
-2146 SAPDDLAIHDRL
+2146 SAPDDTALHDRL
-2158 ERWYR
+2158 EQWYR
-2163 DRELWPE
+2163 DREQWPE
-2170 LAELMTRDAE
+2170 LAELMTHDAE
-2180 RAPDAA
+2180 RATDDA

-2207 AAEVLRKARQRAP
+2207 AAEVLRKARARAP
-2220 HVPALVTDHA
+2220 HVPELVTDHA

-2245 IGEALATVHGDG
+2245 IGEALATVQGTG
-2257 RTQLL
+2257 RTSLL
-2262 LLRANFRQQLG
+2262 MLRANFRQQLG
-2273 DDASAVSDLTE
+2273 DDSSAVSDLTE
-2284 AYELDKERGAEN
+2284 AYELDKERGTEN
-2296 LVNGLERL
+2296 LVAGLERL
-2304 RLRSE
+2304 RVRSE

-2319 ATLKLAQLLVATG
+2319 ATLKLAQLLVSNG

-2351 ADPLI
+2351 AEPLY
-2356 QLCDLDESIGHWDGV
+2356 QLCELDESIQHWDGV

-2385 AQLTAAL
+2385 AQIEAAL
-2392 RSAAASTQ
+2392 RVASASTQ
-2400 AGRPADAV
+2400 AGRPGDAV

-2414 HQHQPGAQV
+2414 HQHQPAASI

-2429 EVYEAAGEYRLLA
+2429 EVYDAAGEYRLLA
-2442 GVLVADADHGEDVA
+2442 GVLVADADHGSDA
-2456 ARYASYKRA
+2456 AQRFANYKRA
-2465 AEIYLYHLEDAPSA
+2465 AELYLYHLEDPSNA

-2501 DVLIHSG
+2501 DVLIQSG
-2508 HLEDAGKTLETA
+2508 HLEDAGRTLEAA
-2520 IGAQK
+2520 IAAQK

-2537 MGKVSAALGDRDSQ
+2537 MGKVAAALGDKDGQ
-2551 LGWLKKAFDVDR
+2551 LNWLKKAFDVDR

-2591 ITLMDNPAPV
+2591 ITLMDNPLPV

-2634 PAFSDAQ
+2634 PAFADAQ
-2641 QFLDELGGA
+2641 QFLDELGT

>member
-7 FKEAAAAVQHSPHAV
+7 FKEAAAAVKHSPHAV
-22 SAWEHV
+22 SAWEEV
-28 EALAADL
+28 EGLAAEL

-41 VGLYNETLAGAVEP
+41 VGLYTETLAGSVEP

-72 FGDDPSILEKI
+72 FGDDPSILENI

-90 APASDTAL
+90 APASDSAL
-98 QRLSVIYTVAER
+98 QRLSVIFTVAER
-110 WTDALGLYDRAVDA
+110 WSDALALYDRAVDA
-124 TKDRARRVRLLRE
+124 TKDRPRRVRLLRE

-152 IGYYQLLLPLT
+152 IGYYQRLLPLT
-163 PEDGQISQSLE
+163 PDDGQISQSLE
-174 RLLERHERWPDLI
+174 RLLERHERWAELI
-187 QLWESRLDGQSK
+187 QLWESRLEGQAK

-205 RSRIASVWLDN
+205 RARIAAVWLDN
-216 LGDPQRA
+216 LRDPARA

-232 EADDDREP
+232 EADDDKEP
-240 TQLLERV
+240 TALLERI
-247 LLSPNANKT
+247 LASANAHKP

-271 TARPREVIRV
+271 TTRPREVIRV
-281 LEQVIALDP
+281 LERVIGLDP
-290 ASSGPLHE
+290 ANSGPLHE

-323 APGSSATEDKLRQLA
+323 APGSSATEEKLRQLA

-354 ARASRDATR
+354 ARVAKDPTR
-363 RVELLGEAARTRL
+363 QVELLGEAARTRL
-376 DRLLDVP
+376 ERLADTES
-383 GAIDL
+383 AIKL
-388 LVEAAATGGA
+388 LVEAAGTSGA
-398 AEQVQLGV
+398 SEHEQLGV
-406 ARRLVALYA
+406 ARRLAALYA

-424 TMLER
+424 GMLER
-429 QAQLETSEQARS
+429 QAHLEASDAARS
-441 SLLSEAAKLAESL
+441 SILSEAAKLAESL

-480 RITILESQER
+480 RIGILENQQR

-503 KVTAPNQKRADLERV
+503 KVAAPNQKRADLVRV
-518 ALVHHQRRGDLAAA
+518 ALVHHHQRANLDAA
-532 ISAWQRVVTDNKDD
+532 IAAWQRVVADHKDD
-546 EDAISALAD
+546 EEGISALAD
-555 LLAETSR
+555 LLADTGR
-562 WQEMA
+562 WKEMA
-567 ELLEAASGRATKRT
+567 DLLETASGRATQRT
-581 IARLVRLGDALR
+581 VARLVRLGEALR
-593 NHLAQP
+593 AHLAQP
-599 VRALAA
+599 GRALAA
-605 YRNAIAIA
+605 YRNAIAID
-613 PASAE
+613 PGSKE
-618 ARDGLTALLEIAA
+618 ARAGLTALLDVTA
-631 TRAGAADALAQ
+631 TRAAAADALAQ
-642 ALRINGDLGGVLE
+642 SFRINGDLGGVLD
-655 LLPARLAEARD
+655 LLPARLAEAKE
-666 DRTKLALLREAAQ
+666 DRTRLALLREAAQ

-686 DAPGALADLAR
+686 DAAGALADLAR

-706 LIEHQIL
+706 LVENQIV
-713 SLAKTTGDYAA
+713 SLARTTGDWATAA
-724 AAGAYARA
+724 VAHERAIAA
-732 IDALDASGA
+732 IDALGG
-741 DAREAARLRMAY
+741 DAREAARLRLAY
-753 ADIVAEHLDD
+753 ADIVTEHRDD
-763 LPRATDA
+763 PPRAADA
-770 YSQVVAI
+770 YAQVAAV
-777 EPGNRRAVHS
+777 EPGNRRAVQA
-787 FASLG
+787 FARLG
-792 AQLGRWDEAAAAVI
+792 AQLGRWDDAATVVV
-806 RYCGVREAFDDELLG
+806 RYCGVREAFDDELLS
-821 ILEVAAAAKPAKS
+821 ILEVAAAAAKAHE
-834 YDALAVA
+834 ALAAA
-841 LTAGLDKHKL
+841 LTSALDRHKL
-851 PGAAGALFF
+851 PGGVGALFAH
-860 QRLATIHRDHRK
+860 RLAAIHRDHRA
-872 DRTAAV
+872 DRASAIG
-878 RAVRRALELG
+878 ALRRALELG
-888 GERQTWL
+888 GERHAWL
-895 AELVALER
+895 TELVSLER
-903 DIGTTP
+903 DQGVTAT
-909 ALLDALRRLADADA
+909 LLDALRRLADADG

-943 QALQILSAV
+943 QALAIMSAV
-952 LGRATS
+952 LGRATA

-971 VDAVAKWAI
+971 VDAVARWAI

-1005 LPFDAL
+1005 LPFDQNT
-1011 IRRDLR
+1011 RRDMR

-1025 VELADNAAAI
+1025 VELGDNAAAI
-1035 EMYRSVL
+1035 DMYRSVL
-1042 AHSPGDLEVIDRL
+1042 AQAPNDLEVIERL
-1055 AHLLAVEDRVP
+1055 AHLLALEDRVP

-1077 LESAQPDSVD
+1077 LESASPDSGD
-1087 KKLGLRLELARLVGI
+1087 KKLALRLELARLVGI
-1102 IEERGGRLDALKAN
+1102 VEERGGRLDALKAN
-1116 LEDRPG
+1116 LEERPG
-1122 HEPSIEAVADLLT
+1122 HDASIDAVAELLA
-1135 AKGQHKALA
+1135 AKGQYRALV
-1144 DLLEQQALRLES
+1144 DLLEQQAGRLET
-1156 AGEQAR
+1156 AGDQAR
-1162 AAKLWS
+1162 AARLWA
-1168 RYAHVAETET
+1168 RYAAVAETET
-1178 KEVERAIAGHRRV
+1178 REVERAISGHRRV

-1226 TVPPAERLLVVSQLA
+1226 TVPAGERLLVVSQLA
-1241 KAHLSANQ
+1241 KAHLSAQQ
-1249 PDRAIAAIEM
+1249 PDRAITAIEV
-1259 NLDDREVTG
+1259 NLDDREPA
-1268 IGVPPRGT
+1268 I
-1276 GERSE
+1276 
-1281 TAGGGTPDG
+1281 
-1290 SAGRTASGA
+1290 
-1299 ARGIDRES
+1299 
-1307 ALELRLL
+1307 ELRTL
-1314 LAELYRKAE
+1314 LADLYRKAE
-1323 MWEPLARHLTRSLPL
+1323 AYEPLARHLTRSLPL

-1373 LTLDPTDRDLR
+1373 LLLDPTDRDLR

-1397 TEARAALTEL
+1397 VEARTALNEL
-1407 INDFGRRRSP
+1407 ISDFGRRRSP

-1424 ELARVSLAEGK
+1424 ELARVAQAEGK
-1435 ADEAMAEMEAASKMD
+1435 IDEALAEMEAASKMD
-1450 VSNAAIQKELA
+1450 VSNASIQKELA

-1470 DKAERTYRALLL
+1470 DKSERTYRALLL

-1490 DDEIAVGASE
+1490 DDEAAVGASE

-1506 KLAQARGETRGGG
+1506 KLAASRGEPAGGADPERSASPARGNDQAR
-1519 DPDGLAGP
+1519 
-1527 RGSDQA
+1527 
-1533 KELLESAMETAI
+1533 ELLESAMEAAI
-1545 QSDAEVRRLRRS
+1545 QTDAEVRRLRRS
-1557 LLAHGEGELL
+1557 LIAHGEGELL
-1567 LTVLDRRLATNPEP
+1567 LTVLERRLATNPEP

-1596 GQLKRHDEA
+1596 VQLGRHNEA

-1616 PSRTDLHD
+1616 PSRTDLHE

-1629 ARRTGQ
+1629 ARRTRQ
-1635 TKRFVAAVD
+1635 TKRFVDAVD
-1644 AVVDRLRRKDDP
+1644 VVVDRLRRKDDP

-1669 LEQDAND
+1669 LEQDAGD
-1676 LRGATSLYRRVEI
+1676 LRGAANLYRRVEI

-1697 FYAQARVAAALGDV
+1697 FYAQARVAAALGDH

-1745 FLGSDTRRRQ
+1745 FLGSEARRRQ
-1755 GFDLLERAFGAE
+1755 GFELLERAFAAE

-1772 AGRLLRAA
+1772 AGRLLRQAA
-1780 AAGGASD
+1780 VTGD
-1787 DKLMAM
+1787 DKVLVMY
-1793 FERVARN
+1793 ERVARN
-1800 GGDPEVL
+1800 GGDAELL
-1807 LDFLERRAAGPA
+1807 LDFLERRAASPG

-1828 VDLAVDQG
+1828 VDLAVEHG
-1836 QDQRAEALLVRAVAA
+1836 HDQRAEALLVRAVAA
-1851 ARETATGLGS
+1851 ARETTEGLAS

-1894 DVSGKEPIDG
+1894 LADGNEPIDG
-1904 LAMRIATRALAHRRV
+1904 LAMRIATRALAHRRI

-1948 ELGDGDRLGSVI
+1948 ELGDADRLGSVI
-1960 SSTLPNLI
+1960 SSTLPNLMS
-1968 TPAERNALRLE
+1968 PAERNVLRLE
-1979 HVRFLIEN
+1979 HVRFLIDH

-2012 ELYEASL
+2012 ELYERTL

-2043 HRDSTVDVAIRLG
+2043 HRDSTIDVALRLG
-2056 DLLERTGSPDAARVY
+2056 ELLEKTGSPDAVRVY
-2071 RAALVVAPD
+2071 RAALIVAPD

-2085 RRVVAQLGDHDSPR
+2085 RRVVSQLGEHDAPR
-2099 DGAMLMERLLAAE
+2099 EGAVLMERLLAVE
-2112 TPERAPELAGRLA
+2112 SPERAPQIAGRLA

-2132 DPKGVQRTLELAHK
+2132 DVKGVQRTLELAHR
-2146 SAPDDLAIHDRL
+2146 SAPDDAAIHDRL
-2158 ERWYR
+2158 EQWYR

-2170 LAELMTRDAE
+2170 LAELMTQDAE
-2180 RAPDAA
+2180 RAPDEV
-2186 AVERLR
+2186 AVQRLR

-2220 HVPALVTDHA
+2220 HVPELVTDHA
-2230 AALAAAGELDAAQRA
+2230 TALAAAGELDAAQRA
-2245 IGEALATVHGDG
+2245 IGEALASVRGTG
-2257 RTQLL
+2257 RTSLL
-2262 LLRANFRQQLG
+2262 LLRASFRQQLG
-2273 DDASAVSDLTE
+2273 DDASAVADLTE
-2284 AYELDKERGAEN
+2284 CYELDKERGPEN
-2296 LVNGLERL
+2296 LVTGLERL
-2304 RLRSE
+2304 RVRSE
-2309 RDGDLPTERT
+2309 RDGDLPSERT
-2319 ATLKLAQLLVATG
+2319 ATLKLAQLLVETG

-2339 FLVGWIERDPRD
+2339 FLVAWIERDPRD
-2351 ADPLI
+2351 TEPLY
-2356 QLCDLDESIGHWDGV
+2356 QLCELDESISHWDGV
-2371 AAAATRLAYVTEGE
+2371 AAAATRLAYVTQGD
-2385 AQLTAAL
+2385 AQIAAAL
-2392 RSAAASTQ
+2392 RAAEASTR
-2400 AGRPADAV
+2400 AGRPAEAV

-2414 HQHQPGAQV
+2414 HQHQPGASV

-2429 EVYEAAGEYRLLA
+2429 EVYDAAGELRLLA
-2442 GVLVADADHGEDVA
+2442 GVLVADADHGEDPQ
-2456 ARYASYKRA
+2456 ARFANYKRA
-2465 AEIYLYHLEDAPSA
+2465 AELYLYQLSDPASA
-2479 QVPAQRALELQPD
+2479 EAPAQRALELQPD

-2501 DVLIHSG
+2501 DVLIQSG
-2508 HLEDAGKTLETA
+2508 QLEAAGRTLETA
-2520 IGAQK
+2520 IAAQK

-2537 MGKVSAALGDRDSQ
+2537 MGKVAAALGDRDGQ

-2591 ITLMDNPAPV
+2591 ITLMDNPLPV

-2634 PAFSDAQ
+2634 PEFGDAQ
-2641 QFLDELGGA
+2641 QFLDELGGS